1 MLYAVGLWRQSV
13 VLRLVIRRWR
23 DDYTVKTHS
32 ISAYNDILRALDA
45 IGKIISVLA
54 DFTDNVI
61 LVPRVN
67 LFTPF

>member
-1 MLYAVGLWRQSV
+1 M

>member
-13 VLRLVIRRWR
+13 VSRLVIRGWR

-61 LVPRVN
+61 LVLRVN
-67 LFTPF
+67 LFTPV